1 METLS
6 SKQKILLEDLKDDIL
21 FYKEEL
27 GGQINTHKIGIVI
40 GAIIAVAFC
49 GVLIFYPEF
58 ITKLQT
64 VSEHIGLVTGF
75 VGEVLPVAFI
85 TKSVNS
91 SKTQRK
97 KLKGLR
103 LFEKN
108 IQRMEYSIIPN
119 DEDSIIAREMDLSI
133 YTST

>member
-6 SKQKILLEDLKDDIL
+6 AKQKILLEDLKDDIL
-21 FYKEEL
+21 LYKEEL
-27 GGQINTHKIGIVI
+27 GGQIYTHKLGIVI
-40 GAIIAVAFC
+40 GAIVAVIFC
-49 GVLIFYPEF
+49 GILVFYPEF

-64 VSEHIGLVTGF
+64 VSEHMGLITGF
-75 VGEVLPVAFI
+75 VGEVLPVAYI
-85 TKSVNS
+85 TKSANS
-91 SKTQRK
+91 SKAQSK

-119 DEDSIIAREMDLSI
+119 DEDDIIALEMDLSI
-133 YTST
+133 YVTT